1 LKLAIE
7 GHSMAAAGETRSG
20 DTFLVR
26 RADDITLVAVID
38 VLGHG
43 VRAADVADQARAH
56 LESIPLTLDAGR
68 VMQSLHQALRG
79 TRGAAATL
87 CLLQG
92 TSLSGCGVGNV
103 ELRAQGCQ
111 LPISLNPGI
120 LGQNVRQMRVFEG
133 ELRAGNRLIWFSDGI
148 SSRLDLER
156 VRHLAPRDACRTIFS
171 NYRKSHD
178 DATLVI
184 ADVEVTH
191 LKGSPASTRGGER
204 AET

>member
-1 LKLAIE
+1 
-7 GHSMAAAGETRSG
+7 
-20 DTFLVR
+20 
-26 RADDITLVAVID
+26 
-38 VLGHG
+38 
-43 VRAADVADQARAH
+43 VRAADVAERGRAH
-56 LESIPLTLDAGR
+56 LERIELTLDAGR
-68 VMQSLHQALRG
+68 VMQSLHQELRG

-87 CLLQG
+87 CLMQG
-92 TSLSGCGVGNV
+92 SSVSGCGVGNV

-133 ELRAGNRLIWFSDGI
+133 ELRAGNRLVFFSDGI

-156 VRHLAPRDACRTIFS
+156 VRHLPPHDACRQIFG

-184 ADVEVTH
+184 ADVEVVRPTRSP
-191 LKGSPASTRGGER
+191 GSSPRADASVK
-204 AET
+204 A